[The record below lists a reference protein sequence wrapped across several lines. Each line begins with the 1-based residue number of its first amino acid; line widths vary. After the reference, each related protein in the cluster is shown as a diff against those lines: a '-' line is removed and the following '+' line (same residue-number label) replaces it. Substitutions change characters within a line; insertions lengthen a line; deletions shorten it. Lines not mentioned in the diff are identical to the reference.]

1 MALTHEKPDLASIH
15 EALRNL
21 SNTDERWRAV
31 LAAGEIHE
39 VINKGTKIYMETAGI
54 SLADAQKIIA
64 LTSTRSSL
72 PEPLR
77 VAHLIASGIS
87 P

>member
-1 MALTHEKPDLASIH
+1 LVVE
-15 EALRNL
+15 
-21 SNTDERWRAV
+21 
-31 LAAGEIHE
+31 AGEIYE
-39 VINKGTKIYMETAGI
+39 VINNGTKIYLELAGI
-54 SLADAQKIIA
+54 SLADAQKIIR
-64 LTSTRSSL
+64 LTSTRSCL